1 MHTLVDNAVFEFYM
15 DESNENSLCSNGDF
29 FPNITVLTGNYYI
42 GRIHYNK
49 QLKDE
54 KDIHMIKKVIGIV
67 TFGAVIKA
75 VIIPVADNM
84 ANLKFTYQVII
95 EARLTA
101 LEQGVEQDY
110 VGIDFSL
117 ELENINDE
125 IEVEIL
131 SHDVI

>member
-1 MHTLVDNAVFEFYM
+1 
-15 DESNENSLCSNGDF
+15 
-29 FPNITVLTGNYYI
+29 
-42 GRIHYNK
+42 
-49 QLKDE
+49 
-54 KDIHMIKKVIGIV
+54 
-67 TFGAVIKA
+67 
-75 VIIPVADNM
+75 M